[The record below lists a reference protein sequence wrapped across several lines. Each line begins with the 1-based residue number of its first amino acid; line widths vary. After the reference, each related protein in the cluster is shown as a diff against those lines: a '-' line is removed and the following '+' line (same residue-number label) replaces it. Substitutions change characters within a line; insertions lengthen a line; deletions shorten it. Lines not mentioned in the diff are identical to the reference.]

1 MTLRLHGY
9 WRSSAAYRVR
19 LALGLKRLAYEQV
32 PHDLRTGAQAT
43 PDYRA
48 LNPQALL
55 PTLEADGLVLTQSPA
70 ILEWLDERFPDPP
83 LLPADPDARA
93 VVRAMAAIV
102 ACDIHPV
109 NNLRILS
116 ALRRDFDAQDVAVS
130 RWIRRWITQG
140 FEALEVMIARHGGGF
155 AYGDTPTIADCH
167 LLPQVYNALRFDL
180 DLAPFPL
187 LAAAAAKLD
196 ARVPQA
202 HPDAQPDAP

>member
-1 MTLRLHGY
+1 MKLRLHGY

-19 LALGLKRLAYEQV
+19 LALGLKGLAYEQV

-43 PDYRA
+43 SDYRT

-55 PTLEADGLVLTQSPA
+55 PTLEADDLVLTQSPA

-140 FEALEVMIARHGGGF
+140 FEALEMMIARRGSGF
-155 AYGDTPTIADCH
+155 AYGDTPTVADCH

-180 DLAPFPL
+180 DMAPFPHI
-187 LAAAAAKLD
+187 AAAAAKLD
-196 ARVPQA
+196 GRVPQA

>member
-19 LALGLKRLAYEQV
+19 LALGLKGLTYEQV
-32 PHDLRTGAQAT
+32 PHDLRTGAQST

-196 ARVPQA
+196 TRVPQA

>member
-19 LALGLKRLAYEQV
+19 LALGLKGLTYEQV

-196 ARVPQA
+196 TRVPQA

>member
-19 LALGLKRLAYEQV
+19 LALGLKGLAYEQV
-32 PHDLRTGAQAT
+32 PYDLRTGTQAT

-196 ARVPQA
+196 TRVPQA

>member
-19 LALGLKRLAYEQV
+19 LALGLKGLAYEQV

-196 ARVPQA
+196 TRVPQA

>member
-19 LALGLKRLAYEQV
+19 LALGLKGLAYEQV
-32 PHDLRTGAQAT
+32 PHDLRTGAQST

-196 ARVPQA
+196 TRVPQA

>member
-19 LALGLKRLAYEQV
+19 LALGLKGLTYEQV

-55 PTLEADGLVLTQSPA
+55 PTLEADDLVLTQSPA

-196 ARVPQA
+196 TRVPQA

>member
-1 MTLRLHGY
+1 MKLRLHGY

-19 LALGLKRLAYEQV
+19 LALGLKGLAYEQV

-43 PDYRA
+43 SDYRT

-55 PTLEADGLVLTQSPA
+55 PTLEADDLVLTQSPA

-93 VVRAMAAIV
+93 LVRAMSAIV

-140 FEALEVMIARHGGGF
+140 FEALEMMIARHGSGF
-155 AYGDTPTIADCH
+155 AYGDTPTVADCH

-180 DLAPFPL
+180 DMAPFPHI
-187 LAAAAAKLD
+187 AAAAAKLD
-196 ARVPQA
+196 ARIPEA

>member
-19 LALGLKRLAYEQV
+19 LALGLKGLAYEQV

-55 PTLEADGLVLTQSPA
+55 PTLEADDLVLTQSPA

-196 ARVPQA
+196 TRVPQA

>member
-19 LALGLKRLAYEQV
+19 LALGLKGLAYEQV

-130 RWIRRWITQG
+130 RWIRRWITHG

-196 ARVPQA
+196 TRVPQA